1 MLLFAADTV
10 SSTALV
16 QQMEQQNPPC
26 ASIIT
31 DSFPKHQQQPQ
42 QSFIKCKSRTAMQM
56 NNNCVSLVLWGERVT
71 MTG

>member
-26 ASIIT
+26 

-42 QSFIKCKSRTAMQM
+42 QSFIKSKSGTAMQM